1 MLKCPYCIETRPNRS
16 RLQIHVD
23 NVHRHAG
30 THVSRKAAVANARK
44 VINVVSDLNI
54 PAPTRLMSLGE
65 DLDRAGQEIRELKA
79 SADAVLARLEALDAA
94 VMAPAAVRSAALNQA
109 WDRMLAE
116 GSMSGAR
123 IMQRMIAES
132 SEGDRS

>member
-1 MLKCPYCIETRPNRS
+1 MLKCPYCIKTRPSRS

-23 NVHRHAG
+23 NVHRHAD
-30 THVSRKAAVANARK
+30 VPAVRKAAVASARQ
-44 VINVVSDLNI
+44 IIDVVPDLNV
-54 PAPTRLMSLGE
+54 PTPTRLSAVGTGLE
-65 DLDRAGQEIRELKA
+65 QAGQEIRDLKA
-79 SADAVLARLEALDAA
+79 AADAVLARLEALDAA

-123 IMQRMIAES
+123 IMQRMINES
-132 SEGDRS
+132 VEGDRS